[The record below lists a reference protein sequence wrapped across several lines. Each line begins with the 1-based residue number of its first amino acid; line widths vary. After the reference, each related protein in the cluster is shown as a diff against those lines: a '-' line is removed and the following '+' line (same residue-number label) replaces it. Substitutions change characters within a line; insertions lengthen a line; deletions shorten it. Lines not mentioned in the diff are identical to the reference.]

1 MAQREINRF
10 AELET
15 FVRVVELGGFSP
27 AARAARMTPSAV
39 SKLIARLEA
48 RLGTRLV
55 NRSTRKLQLTPEGQG
70 FYERAQRIL
79 ADLADAESVATGGET
94 PTGRLR
100 INTSASFGTH
110 VLVPLVPRFLD
121 RFPGIS
127 LELHH
132 TDAMVDLVAEGIDVA
147 VRAGPL
153 KSSSLIAR
161 KLGTTTLMLVAAPD
175 YLARHGTPRTVA
187 DLATHLRLGFT
198 YKRATES
205 WPLVDD
211 RARTMLPPGGRLLA
225 SDGEALRHLAVA
237 GAGIARMAGF
247 TVAADLAA
255 GRLVRVM
262 GESDPEDREDF
273 YAVYVGQGGPL
284 PARVRALLDFLAA
297 EARLD

>member
-1 MAQREINRF
+1 MPQREINRF

-27 AARAARMTPSAV
+27 AARAARVTPSGV

-70 FYERAQRIL
+70 FYERALRIL
-79 ADLADAESVATGGET
+79 ADLADAESAATGGEA
-94 PTGRLR
+94 PAGRLR
-100 INTSASFGTH
+100 ITTSASFGNH

-147 VRAGPL
+147 VRAGPM
-153 KSSSLIAR
+153 KSSSLVAR
-161 KLGTTTLMLVAAPD
+161 KLGATTLMLVAAPA
-175 YLARHGTPRTVA
+175 YLARHGTPTRVA
-187 DLATHLRLGFT
+187 DLEAHIRLGFT

-205 WPLVDD
+205 WGLVDGD
-211 RARTMLPPGGRLLA
+211 RRVPLPPGGRVLA
-225 SDGEALRHLAVA
+225 SDGETLRHLAVA

-255 GRLVRVM
+255 GRLVRVLA
-262 GESDPEDREDF
+262 EADPEEREDF

-284 PARVRALLDFLAA
+284 PARVRALLDFLSA
-297 EARLD
+297 EAKL

>member
-1 MAQREINRF
+1 MARREINRF

-15 FVRVVELGGFSP
+15 FVRAVDLGGFSP

-39 SKLIARLEA
+39 SKLVARLEA
-48 RLGTRLV
+48 RLGARLV
-55 NRSTRKLQLTPEGQG
+55 NRSTRKLQLTAEGQG
-70 FYERAQRIL
+70 FYERALRIL
-79 ADLADAESVATGGET
+79 ADLAEAEAAATGGET

-100 INTSASFGTH
+100 VNTSASFGHH

-153 KSSSLIAR
+153 KSSSLVAR
-161 KLGTTTLMLVAAPD
+161 KLGATTLMLVAAPG
-175 YLARHGTPRTVA
+175 YLARHGTPKSTA
-187 DLATHLRLGFT
+187 ELETHLRLGFT
-198 YKRATES
+198 YTRATES
-205 WPLVDD
+205 WPLADGD
-211 RARTMLPPGGRLLA
+211 GRTMLPPGGRLLA

-237 GAGIARMAGF
+237 GAGIARLAGF
-247 TVAADLAA
+247 TVKADLDA

-262 GESDPEDREDF
+262 QGSDPEEREDF
-273 YAVYVGQGGPL
+273 YAVHVGQGGPL

-297 EARLD
+297 EARLE

>member
-27 AARAARMTPSAV
+27 AARAARMSPSGV

-48 RLGTRLV
+48 RLASRLV
-55 NRSTRKLQLTPEGQG
+55 NRSTRRLQLTAEGQA
-70 FYERAQRIL
+70 FYARAQRIL
-79 ADLADAESVATGGET
+79 ADLADAEAAATGGEA
-94 PTGRLR
+94 PRGRLR
-100 INTSASFGTH
+100 INTSASFGNH
-110 VLVPLVPRFLD
+110 VLAPLVPRFLD

-132 TDAMVDLVAEGIDVA
+132 TDAMVDLVAEGFDVA

-161 KLGTTTLMLVAAPD
+161 KLGTTTLMLVASPA
-175 YLARHGTPRTVA
+175 YLARHGTPTSVA
-187 DLATHLRLGFT
+187 ELAEHRRLGFT
-198 YKRATES
+198 YTRATES
-205 WPLVDD
+205 WPVADAL
-211 RARTMLPPGGRLLA
+211 LPPGGRMLA

-237 GAGIARMAGF
+237 GAGIARMAEF

-262 GESDPEDREDF
+262 EGVAAEAREDF

-297 EARLD
+297 EARLG

>member
-27 AARAARMTPSAV
+27 AARAVRVTPSGV

-48 RLGTRLV
+48 RLCTRLV
-55 NRSTRKLQLTPEGQG
+55 NRSTRKFQLTPEGQG
-70 FYERAQRIL
+70 FYERALRIL
-79 ADLADAESVATGGET
+79 ADLADAEATATGGET

-100 INTSASFGTH
+100 INTSASFGNH
-110 VLVPLVPRFLD
+110 VLAPLVPRFLD

-132 TDAMVDLVAEGIDVA
+132 SDAMVDLVAEGIDVA

-161 KLGTTTLMLVAAPD
+161 KLGTTTLMLVASPA
-175 YLARHGTPRTVA
+175 YLAHHGTPTSVA
-187 DLATHLRLGFT
+187 DLQTHQRLGFT

-205 WPLVDD
+205 WAAGDVL
-211 RARTMLPPGGRLLA
+211 LPPGGRVLA

-237 GAGIARMAGF
+237 GAGIARLAGF
-247 TVAADLAA
+247 TIAADLAV

-262 GESDPEDREDF
+262 ADAVTEREDF
-273 YAVYVGQGGPL
+273 YAVHVGQGGPL

-297 EARLD
+297 EAELG

>member
-1 MAQREINRF
+1 MTRREINRF

-27 AARAARMTPSAV
+27 AARAARMSPSAV
-39 SKLIARLEA
+39 SKLIARVEA

-70 FYERAQRIL
+70 FYARALRIL
-79 ADLADAESVATGGET
+79 ADLADAEAAASGGET
-94 PTGRLR
+94 PGGRVR
-100 INTSASFGTH
+100 VNTSASFGTH
-110 VLVPLVPRFLD
+110 VLVPLLPRFLD

-132 TDAMVDLVAEGIDVA
+132 TDAMVDLVAEGFDVA

-153 KSSSLIAR
+153 KSSSLVAR
-161 KLGTTTLMLVAAPD
+161 KLGTTTLMLVAAPA
-175 YLARHGTPRTVA
+175 YLARYGTPAT
-187 DLATHLRLGFT
+187 LAELETHARLGFT
-198 YKRATES
+198 YTRATER
-205 WPLVDD
+205 WPVEGAL
-211 RARTMLPPGGRLLA
+211 LPPGGRMLA

-237 GAGIARMAGF
+237 GAGIARLAGF

-262 GESDPEDREDF
+262 EGVAADAREDF

>member
-27 AARAARMTPSAV
+27 AARAARVTPSGV

-55 NRSTRKLQLTPEGQG
+55 NRSTRKFLLTPEGQG
-70 FYERAQRIL
+70 FYERALRIL
-79 ADLADAESVATGGET
+79 ADLADAEAAATGGEA
-94 PTGRLR
+94 PAGRLR
-100 INTSASFGTH
+100 ITTSASFGNH

-127 LELHH
+127 LEFHH

-153 KSSSLIAR
+153 KSSSLVAR
-161 KLGTTTLMLVAAPD
+161 KLGATTLMLVASPA
-175 YLARHGTPRTVA
+175 YLARHGAPTTVA
-187 DLATHLRLGFT
+187 ELEAHVRLGFT

-205 WPLVDD
+205 WPIADT
-211 RARTMLPPGGRLLA
+211 RLPPGGRVLA
-225 SDGEALRHLAVA
+225 SDGETLRHLAVA

-262 GESDPEDREDF
+262 EGADTEEREDF

-284 PARVRALLDFLAA
+284 PARVRVLLDFLAA
-297 EARLD
+297 EARL